1 VSSSRQRPDLEGLTT
16 APDSTTPDVPAG
28 RGVSQRRDRGRL
40 IAAAIIGAVIAVFA
54 VVNLD
59 QVRVHWIVTT
69 GKTPLI
75 LVIAVAFLLGMV
87 VDRLVIRVRRKRQS

>member
-1 VSSSRQRPDLEGLTT
+1 
-16 APDSTTPDVPAG
+16 
-28 RGVSQRRDRGRL
+28 VSQRRDRGRL
-40 IAAAIIGAVIAVFA
+40 VAAAIIGAVIAVFA